1 MHGSRESSQ
10 NAAEQQHHHHHEG
23 MAETPPVN
31 MEHARLFHHFCT
43 ETLNSLRSEV
53 DTTGFSFGDV
63 LKEVLSAPYLMN
75 ELLALA
81 AIHLSTLSPDQQS
94 FYRHQAKE
102 LQTHALS
109 ILNQMAPEVNT
120 ETCVPLF
127 LFSSILGM
135 HEMCE
140 AFVFRDPVFEHFLD
154 NFIRYISLHQGVR
167 AVSSGSW
174 HFLNESILG
183 PLCKQGAAT
192 VTPIGTALGKTCSWL
207 LERIKTARIDEG
219 HKASC
224 EHAIFALQSILGGS
238 HADVSGSLSI
248 TAILAWPVILD
259 KGYVDL
265 LKTRE
270 PHALVVLAYY
280 GALVHSRRDM
290 WICGDGGQFLV
301 RLISDHLGNEWSSWL
316 AWPIEVISG

>member
-1 MHGSRESSQ
+1 M
-10 NAAEQQHHHHHEG
+10 QH
-23 MAETPPVN
+23 V
-31 MEHARLFHHFCT
+31 RLFHHLST
-43 ETLNSLRSEV
+43 QTLDSLRSEI
-53 DTTGFSFGDV
+53 DTTCIPFESVF
-63 LKEVLSAPYLMN
+63 KEVLSAPYVMN

-81 AIHLSTLSPDQQS
+81 AIHLSTLSPDQQN
-94 FYRHQAKE
+94 FHRHQSKE

-109 ILNQMAPEVNT
+109 ILNQMAPEVDT

-127 LFSSILGM
+127 VFSSILGM

-154 NFIRYISLHQGVR
+154 NLIRYISLHQGVR
-167 AVSSGSW
+167 AITSGSW

-207 LERIKTARIDEG
+207 LGLIKTSEMDEE
-219 HKASC
+219 HRNSC
-224 EHAIFALQSILGGS
+224 EQAILALQSILGGS

-259 KGYVDL
+259 KGYLDL
-265 LKTRE
+265 LKIKE
-270 PHALVVLAYY
+270 PHALVILAYY

-290 WICGDGGQFLV
+290 WMCGDGGQFLV
-301 RLISDHLGNEWSSWL
+301 RHISDYLGDKWSGWL